1 MKILL
6 TLFILFIFGIMYA
19 WKQILDNHG
28 VINRKL
34 IITGVIL
41 GGALIVGYIVYK
53 KIIVKPQANMNSGM
67 GSNMGGGSAKT
78 ASFD

>member
-1 MKILL
+1 MIGFKDLEKHQK
-6 TLFILFIFGIMYA
+6 
-19 WKQILDNHG
+19 KQASMTQKENDGSPTN
-28 VINRKL
+28 NRTL

-53 KIIVKPQANMNSGM
+53 KVIVKPQANMNSGM
-67 GSNMGGGSAKT
+67 GSNMGGGAAKA